1 VSSLPNVSPDTVS
14 NAVSPDTVSNAVSPD
29 TVSNAVSPDTVSNA
43 VSPDTVSNAVSPN
56 AAAGYV
62 LATPA
67 RNEREGLPA
76 LLETVAAQRE
86 LPLLW
91 LVVDDGS
98 DDGSRE
104 LLEAARAHHPYLEV
118 ASAPEAASEYLG
130 AHVARIKR
138 WGLEQA
144 ILRSRAAGHAPAY
157 AGVLDADVLL
167 PPEHYAVLSGLMQ
180 QSPRL
185 GVASSVL
192 MAREGD
198 RSFVEPFQRADL
210 PRGPTQFFRIECLTR
225 MGGLPP
231 WPSFD
236 SIANVKARA
245 LGYETRL
252 VSELVAIQSR
262 ETAARYGHA
271 AGYARKGRYAWF
283 LGLHPLLV
291 AARTAA
297 YSTRRPHHAGYHF
310 LKGYLSS
317 AAARVPRCPDP
328 LVRQH
333 YGLPRVIEVAKAAL
347 GIGPGYVSRAV
358 RRRTRSAAATS
369 PTKAV

>member
-1 VSSLPNVSPDTVS
+1 VPRQEDRSA
-14 NAVSPDTVSNAVSPD
+14 NAPS
-29 TVSNAVSPDTVSNA
+29 
-43 VSPDTVSNAVSPN
+43 
-56 AAAGYV
+56 GYV

-76 LLETVAAQRE
+76 LLETVSAQSE
-86 LPLLW
+86 APLLW

-104 LLEAARAHHPYLEV
+104 WLEAARARYPYLEV
-118 ASAPEAASEYLG
+118 ATSPEAADEYLG

-144 ILRSRAAGHAPAY
+144 ILRARARGHEPAY

-167 PPEHYAVLSGLMQ
+167 PTEHYAVLSGLMQ
-180 QSPRL
+180 QTPTL

-192 MAREGD
+192 VAREGE

-210 PRGPTQFFRIECLTR
+210 PRGPTQFFRIECLTK

-262 ETAARYGHA
+262 ETASRYGHA

-317 AAARVPRCPDP
+317 AAARAPRCPDP
-328 LVRQH
+328 VVREH
-333 YGLPRVIEVAKAAL
+333 YGLPRVLQVARAAL
-347 GIGPGYVSRAV
+347 GLGPGYVSRAV
-358 RRRTRSAAATS
+358 SRRTASTPAATP

>member
-1 VSSLPNVSPDTVS
+1 MPGLPLERTTSPRAPS
-14 NAVSPDTVSNAVSPD
+14 
-29 TVSNAVSPDTVSNA
+29 
-43 VSPDTVSNAVSPN
+43 
-56 AAAGYV
+56 GYV
-62 LATPA
+62 LTTPA

-76 LLETVAAQRE
+76 LLETVAAQTL
-86 LPLLW
+86 LPLSW
-91 LVVDDGS
+91 VVVDDGS

-104 LLEAARAHHPYLEV
+104 WLESARARYPFLSV
-118 ASAPEAASEYLG
+118 LPAPEAADEYLG

-144 ILRSRAAGHAPAY
+144 IARARAAGHEPLG

-167 PPEHYAVLSGLMQ
+167 PPEHYRVLTERIQ
-180 QSPRL
+180 HDPQL

-192 MAREGD
+192 MALEGE
-198 RSFVEPFQRADL
+198 RRFVEPFQRADL
-210 PRGPTQFFRIECLTR
+210 PRGPTQFFRVECLEK

-245 LGYETRL
+245 LGYRTL
-252 VSELVAIQSR
+252 LLTELIALQSR
-262 ETAARYGHA
+262 ETASRYGHA

-283 LGLHPLLV
+283 LGLHPILV

-297 YSTRRPHHAGYHF
+297 YSARRPHHAGYHF

-317 AAARVPRCPDP
+317 ALAQAPRCPDAV
-328 LVRQH
+328 VREH

-347 GIGPGYVSRAV
+347 GLGPGYVARAV
-358 RRRTRSAAATS
+358 SRQAPASPASAAQTTP
-369 PTKAV
+369 PTKAVR

>member
-1 VSSLPNVSPDTVS
+1 MQKAPPLKPRAGDVSAKAPS
-14 NAVSPDTVSNAVSPD
+14 
-29 TVSNAVSPDTVSNA
+29 
-43 VSPDTVSNAVSPN
+43 
-56 AAAGYV
+56 GYV

-76 LLETVAAQRE
+76 LIETVAAQS
-86 LPLLW
+86 LQPLLW
-91 LVVDDGS
+91 IVVDDGS

-104 LLEAARAHHPYLEV
+104 WLEAARAQHPFLEV
-118 ASAPEAASEYLG
+118 LSAPEAADEYLG

-138 WGLEQA
+138 WGLERAIEQA
-144 ILRSRAAGHAPAY
+144 RARGHEPAC

-167 PPEHYAVLSGLMQ
+167 PVDHYAVLTELMART
-180 QSPRL
+180 PAL

-192 MAREGD
+192 VARQGE

-210 PRGPTQFFRIECLTR
+210 PRGPTQFFRVECLQQ

-252 VSELVAIQSR
+252 VTGLVAIQIR
-262 ETAARYGHA
+262 ETASRYGHA

-297 YSTRRPHHAGYHF
+297 YSARRPHHAGYHF

-317 AAARVPRCPDP
+317 AAARIPRCPDP
-328 LVRQH
+328 VVRDH

-347 GIGPGYVSRAV
+347 GLGPGYVSRAV
-358 RRRTRSAAATS
+358 SRAVSSRAEPAAP
-369 PTKAV
+369 PTKAE

>member
-1 VSSLPNVSPDTVS
+1 VPLPEDLS
-14 NAVSPDTVSNAVSPD
+14 
-29 TVSNAVSPDTVSNA
+29 
-43 VSPDTVSNAVSPN
+43 
-56 AAAGYV
+56 AAPPSGYV

-76 LLETVAAQRE
+76 LLETVAAQSE

-104 LLEAARAHHPYLEV
+104 WLEAACARYPYLEV
-118 ASAPEAASEYLG
+118 ASSPEAADEYLG
-130 AHVARIKR
+130 AHIARIKR

-144 ILRSRAAGHAPAY
+144 ILRARARGHQPAY

-167 PPEHYAVLSGLMQ
+167 PAEHYAVLSGLMQ
-180 QSPRL
+180 QTPTL

-192 MAREGD
+192 VAREGE
-198 RSFVEPFQRADL
+198 RRFVEPFQRADL
-210 PRGPTQFFRIECLTR
+210 PRGPTQFFRIECLTK

-252 VSELVAIQSR
+252 VSELVATQIR
-262 ETAARYGHA
+262 ETASRYGHA

-297 YSTRRPHHAGYHF
+297 YSARRPHHAGYHF

-317 AAARVPRCPDP
+317 AATRAPRCPDP
-328 LVRQH
+328 VVREH
-333 YGLPRVIEVAKAAL
+333 YGLPRVLEVARAAL
-347 GIGPGYVSRAV
+347 GLGPGYVSRAV
-358 RRRTRSAAATS
+358 SRRATSTPAATP

>member
-1 VSSLPNVSPDTVS
+1 MPP
-14 NAVSPDTVSNAVSPD
+14 
-29 TVSNAVSPDTVSNA
+29 
-43 VSPDTVSNAVSPN
+43 
-56 AAAGYV
+56 AAPRGYV

-67 RNEREGLPA
+67 RNERAGLPA
-76 LLETVAAQRE
+76 LVETVAAQTL
-86 LPLLW
+86 LPLVW
-91 LVVDDGS
+91 VVVDDGS
-98 DDGSRE
+98 DDGSRAW
-104 LLEAARAHHPYLEV
+104 LEAARSRYPFLLV
-118 ASAPEAASEYLG
+118 LPTPETADEYLG

-144 ILRSRAAGHAPAY
+144 IARARAAGHEPLG

-167 PPEHYAVLSGLMQ
+167 PPEHYRVLVEHIERD
-180 QSPRL
+180 PKL

-192 MAREGD
+192 MAREGE

-210 PRGPTQFFRIECLTR
+210 PRGPTQFFRVECLER

-245 LGYETRL
+245 LGYSTRL
-252 VSELVAIQSR
+252 LTELVAIQSR
-262 ETAARYGHA
+262 ETASRYGHA
-271 AGYARKGRYAWF
+271 PGYARKGRYAWF

-297 YSTRRPHHAGYHF
+297 YSARRPHHAGYHF
-310 LKGYLSS
+310 LRGYLAS
-317 AAARVPRCPDP
+317 ALARAPRCPDP
-328 LVRQH
+328 VVREH

-347 GIGPGYVSRAV
+347 GLGPGYVARAV
-358 RRRTRSAAATS
+358 ARRATS
-369 PTKAV
+369 SSTDGAQTPPTTKAV

>member
-1 VSSLPNVSPDTVS
+1 MSPGHLASTAS
-14 NAVSPDTVSNAVSPD
+14 
-29 TVSNAVSPDTVSNA
+29 
-43 VSPDTVSNAVSPN
+43 
-56 AAAGYV
+56 GYV

-76 LLETVAAQRE
+76 LLQTVAAQAL
-86 LPLLW
+86 LPLVW
-91 LVVDDGS
+91 VIVDDGS

-104 LLEAARAHHPYLEV
+104 WLEAERARYPFLQV
-118 ASAPEAASEYLG
+118 LSAPESADEYLG

-138 WGLEQA
+138 WGLE
-144 ILRSRAAGHAPAY
+144 RALAEARARGHEPAC

-167 PPEHYAVLSGLMQ
+167 PPEHYATLVSLME
-180 QSPRL
+180 RNANV

-192 MAREGD
+192 VAREGAGH
-198 RSFVEPFQRADL
+198 FVEPFQRADL
-210 PRGPTQFFRIECLTR
+210 PRGPTQFFRVECLEK

-245 LGYETRL
+245 LGYTTELLRD
-252 VSELVAIQSR
+252 LVAVQSR
-262 ETAARYGHA
+262 ETATRYGHA

-310 LKGYLSS
+310 LKGYLTS
-317 AAARVPRCPDP
+317 ALGRAQRCPDP
-328 LVRQH
+328 IVRAH

-347 GIGPGYVSRAV
+347 GLGPSYVSRDV
-358 RRRTRSAAATS
+358 SAAAGARAEATAS
-369 PTKAV
+369 RKAV

>member
-1 VSSLPNVSPDTVS
+1 MRAESVVSSPQDVTEKTPSR
-14 NAVSPDTVSNAVSPD
+14 
-29 TVSNAVSPDTVSNA
+29 
-43 VSPDTVSNAVSPN
+43 
-56 AAAGYV
+56 YV
-62 LATPA
+62 LMTPA

-76 LLETVAAQRE
+76 LLATMAAQS
-86 LPLLW
+86 LAPLVW
-91 LVVDDGS
+91 VIVDDGS

-104 LLEAARAHHPYLEV
+104 WLEAERALYPYLEV
-118 ASAPEAASEYLG
+118 LSAPEAAGEYLG

-144 ILRSRAAGHAPAY
+144 IRLARERGHEPLY

-167 PPEHYAVLSGLMQ
+167 PPEHYLALCQLME
-180 QSPRL
+180 SDARI

-192 MAREGD
+192 MAREG
-198 RSFVEPFQRADL
+198 SANFVEPFQRADL
-210 PRGPTQFFRIECLTR
+210 PRGPTQFFRIECLDR

-252 VSELVAIQSR
+252 SIDLVAIQTR
-262 ETAARYGHA
+262 ETASRYGHA

-297 YSTRRPHHAGYHF
+297 YSARRPHYAGYHF

-317 AAARVPRCPDP
+317 AVERVPRCPDP
-328 LVRQH
+328 IVRRH
-333 YGLPRVIEVAKAAL
+333 YGLPRVIEVARAAL
-347 GIGPGYVSRAV
+347 GWGPGYVARSVSPGAGARAEA
-358 RRRTRSAAATS
+358 TRDA
-369 PTKAV
+369 PTKATR

>member
-1 VSSLPNVSPDTVS
+1 MSV
-14 NAVSPDTVSNAVSPD
+14 NAP
-29 TVSNAVSPDTVSNA
+29 
-43 VSPDTVSNAVSPN
+43 
-56 AAAGYV
+56 AGYV
-62 LATPA
+62 LTTPA

-76 LLETVAAQRE
+76 LLETVAAQS
-86 LPLLW
+86 LPPLLW

-104 LLEAARAHHPYLEV
+104 WLEGERARHPYLEV
-118 ASAPEAASEYLG
+118 VSAPEAAEEYLG

-144 ILRSRAAGHAPAY
+144 IVRARARGRDPAC

-167 PPEHYAVLSGLMQ
+167 PREHYAVLSAMMRD
-180 QSPRL
+180 SPRL
-185 GVASSVL
+185 GIASSVL
-192 MAREGD
+192 MARAGE

-210 PRGPTQFFRIECLTR
+210 PRGPTQFFRIECLTQ

-252 VSELVAIQSR
+252 VSELVAVQSR
-262 ETAARYGHA
+262 ETASRYGHA

-283 LGLHPLLV
+283 LGLHPVLV
-291 AARTAA
+291 AARAAA
-297 YSTRRPHHAGYHF
+297 YTLRRPHHAGYHF
-310 LKGYLSS
+310 LQGYVSS
-317 AAARVPRCPDP
+317 AVARAPRCPDP
-328 LVRQH
+328 VVRRH

-347 GIGPGYVSRAV
+347 GVGPGYVSRAV
-358 RRRTRSAAATS
+358 SRRAGAAETP
-369 PTKAV
+369 PTKAVG

>member
-1 VSSLPNVSPDTVS
+1 
-14 NAVSPDTVSNAVSPD
+14 
-29 TVSNAVSPDTVSNA
+29 
-43 VSPDTVSNAVSPN
+43 
-56 AAAGYV
+56 V

-76 LLETVAAQRE
+76 LLETVSAQSE

-104 LLEAARAHHPYLEV
+104 WLEAARARHPYLEV
-118 ASAPEAASEYLG
+118 ATSPEAADEYLG

-144 ILRSRAAGHAPAY
+144 ILRARARGHEPAY

-167 PPEHYAVLSGLMQ
+167 PAEHYAVLSGLMQ
-180 QSPRL
+180 QTPTL

-192 MAREGD
+192 VAREGE

-210 PRGPTQFFRIECLTR
+210 PRGPTQFFRIECLTK

-262 ETAARYGHA
+262 ETASRYGHA

-310 LKGYLSS
+310 LKGYLAS
-317 AAARVPRCPDP
+317 AAARAPRCPDP
-328 LVRQH
+328 VVREH
-333 YGLPRVIEVAKAAL
+333 YGLPRVLQVARAAL
-347 GIGPGYVSRAV
+347 GLGPGYVSRAV
-358 RRRTRSAAATS
+358 SRRTASTPAVTP

>member
-1 VSSLPNVSPDTVS
+1 MRPSSALPKAEAKAVPSLPDVSPL
-14 NAVSPDTVSNAVSPD
+14 AP
-29 TVSNAVSPDTVSNA
+29 
-43 VSPDTVSNAVSPN
+43 
-56 AAAGYV
+56 AGYV
-62 LATPA
+62 LTTPA

-76 LLETVAAQRE
+76 LLETVAAQSVP
-86 LPLLW
+86 PLLW

-98 DDGSRE
+98 ADGSRE
-104 LLEAARAHHPYLEV
+104 WLEAARANHPYLEV
-118 ASAPEAASEYLG
+118 ASAPEAADEYLG

-144 ILRSRAAGHAPAY
+144 IVRARARGSDPAY

-167 PPEHYAVLSGLMQ
+167 PPEHYAVLSELMRET
-180 QSPRL
+180 PRL

-192 MAREGD
+192 IARAGQT
-198 RSFVEPFQRADL
+198 SFVEPFQRADL
-210 PRGPTQFFRIECLTR
+210 PRGPTQFFRIECLTM

-252 VSELVAIQSR
+252 VSELCAVQSR
-262 ETAARYGHA
+262 ETASRFGHA

-291 AARTAA
+291 AARAIA
-297 YSTRRPHHAGYHF
+297 YSTRRPYHAGYHF
-310 LKGYLSS
+310 LEGYLSS
-317 AAARVPRCPDP
+317 AATRAPRCPDP
-328 LVRQH
+328 VVREH

-347 GIGPGYVSRAV
+347 GVGPGYVSRAV
-358 RRRTRSAAATS
+358 ARAAAARAAAP
-369 PTKAV
+369 PTKAG

>member
-1 VSSLPNVSPDTVS
+1 VSSLPDVSPK
-14 NAVSPDTVSNAVSPD
+14 APE
-29 TVSNAVSPDTVSNA
+29 
-43 VSPDTVSNAVSPN
+43 
-56 AAAGYV
+56 GYV
-62 LATPA
+62 LTTPA

-76 LLETVAAQRE
+76 LIETMAAQSAP
-86 LPLLW
+86 PLLW

-104 LLEAARAHHPYLEV
+104 WLEATCARYPYLEV
-118 ASAPEAASEYLG
+118 ASAPEAADEYLG

-144 ILRSRAAGHAPAY
+144 IVRARARGTDPAY

-167 PPEHYAVLSGLMQ
+167 PVEHYAVLSELMQ
-180 QSPRL
+180 QTPRL

-192 MAREGD
+192 MAREGE
-198 RSFVEPFQRADL
+198 RSYVEPFQRADL
-210 PRGPTQFFRIECLTR
+210 PRGPTQFFRIECLTK

-252 VSELVAIQSR
+252 VSELCAIQTR
-262 ETAARYGHA
+262 ETASRYGHA

-291 AARTAA
+291 AARAIAYTA
-297 YSTRRPHHAGYHF
+297 RRPHHAGYHF
-310 LKGYLSS
+310 LEGYLSS

-328 LVRQH
+328 VVIEH
-333 YGLPRVIEVAKAAL
+333 YGWPRVIEVAQAAL

-358 RRRTRSAAATS
+358 SRRTSSRAAPAP
-369 PTKAV
+369 PTKAG

>member
-1 VSSLPNVSPDTVS
+1 MPVSVPS
-14 NAVSPDTVSNAVSPD
+14 
-29 TVSNAVSPDTVSNA
+29 
-43 VSPDTVSNAVSPN
+43 
-56 AAAGYV
+56 GYV

-67 RNEREGLPA
+67 RNEREGLPT
-76 LLETVAAQRE
+76 LLETVAAQTL
-86 LPLLW
+86 LPLVW
-91 LVVDDGS
+91 VVVDDGS

-104 LLEAARAHHPYLEV
+104 WLARARERYPFLEV
-118 ASAPEAASEYLG
+118 EAAPEAASEYLG
-130 AHVARIKR
+130 AHIARIKR
-138 WGLEQA
+138 WGLERA
-144 ILRSRAAGHAPAY
+144 IARARERGHEPAC

-167 PPEHYAVLSGLMQ
+167 PPDHYAVLTGLMQ
-180 QSPRL
+180 ETDRL

-192 MAREGD
+192 VARAGGE
-198 RSFVEPFQRADL
+198 SFVEPFQRADL
-210 PRGPTQFFRIECLTR
+210 PRGPTQFFKLRCLEE

-252 VSELVAIQSR
+252 VTDLVAIQSR

-328 LVRQH
+328 VVRNH

-347 GIGPGYVSRAV
+347 GLGPGYVRKAV
-358 RRRTRSAAATS
+358 ARERNAQAASSAA
-369 PTKAV
+369 PPLKAR